1 MVKGKRLSDEI
12 AQLIKNELNVKAVEF
27 VDDASAFT
35 TYNLKPQMRTLGRKY
50 GKLLGK
56 IGEHLKTLDGNEVVS
71 TFERGETLKFE
82 LDGTAIELEKDDVL
96 TSLTQKPGFEAQS
109 EGDYTVVLDTNLT
122 PELIDEG
129 FLREVISKVQTMRK
143 DAGFEVTDR
152 IALSYQ
158 TSDRLSTVIEKG
170 KEDLMRAVLALSVE
184 NRPAVEDET
193 VREQK
198 INGEKA
204 TLGLK
209 VVS

>member
-1 MVKGKRLSDEI
+1 M
-12 AQLIKNELNVKAVEF
+12 KAVEF

-35 TYNLKPQMRTLGRKY
+35 TYNLKPQMRTLGKKY
-50 GKLLGK
+50 GKLLGR
-56 IGEHLKTLDGNEVVS
+56 IGEHLKTLDGNEVVA

-82 LDGTAIELEKDDVL
+82 LEGTPIELEKDDVL

-143 DAGFEVTDR
+143 DADFEVTDR

-158 TSDRLSTVIEKG
+158 TSERLSAVIEKG

-184 NRPAVEDET
+184 NRPAADGEI
-193 VREQK
+193 VREQN

-204 TLGLK
+204 TLGIK